1 MRQAGCG
8 GLVMVAKTAEKRTDG
23 WKKLGGDFAPSIFL
37 NAGESVEGTLKEK
50 REIKDNEGKLR
61 KVYTLDTG
69 DKGFKDKDG
78 NKLTGEATL
87 WGAGLLDHLLKSVTE
102 GSEIMVVFKGKE
114 KVQIGNKKVA
124 CNQHEVFVK

>member
-1 MRQAGCG
+1 
-8 GLVMVAKTAEKRTDG
+8 MVAKNVEKSADG

-37 NAGESVEGTLKEK
+37 NAGESVEGELKEK
-50 REIKDNEGKLR
+50 KEIKDNEGKLR

-69 DKGFKDKDG
+69 EKGFKDKDG

-102 GSEIMVVFKGKE
+102 GTVIRVLFKGKE
-114 KVQIGNKKVA
+114 KVKIGNKNVA
-124 CNQHEVFVK
+124 CNQHEVFVR